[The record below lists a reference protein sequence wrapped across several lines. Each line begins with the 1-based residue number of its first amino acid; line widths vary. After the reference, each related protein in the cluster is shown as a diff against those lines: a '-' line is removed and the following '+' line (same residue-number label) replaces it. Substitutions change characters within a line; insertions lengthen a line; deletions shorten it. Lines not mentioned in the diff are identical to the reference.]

1 MKVFNIVVGKRS
13 FLSSNLKIN
22 LKNIDIISL
31 NSFDKKNFKK
41 RYKNFKINI
50 IINHF
55 YPIDKI
61 NNKNSKIFIK
71 RR

>member
-31 NSFDKKNFKK
+31 NSFNKKILKK
-41 RYKNFKINI
+41 I
-50 IINHF
+50 
-55 YPIDKI
+55 
-61 NNKNSKIFIK
+61 
-71 RR
+71 